1 MMSRQSLG
9 LRLASTIF
17 GIVAAAHLLRLATR
31 AELVIAGW
39 EVPLRVNALGVLI
52 AGGLCVWLWRLSRL
66 PSARGETTLIGQSA
80 SEIAQSRRMKA
91 PAMVPT
97 PAAPFL
103 AASQR
108 QGEGAPQH
116 QHSVLSSSADGS
128 CFFIRCPTAA
138 DVPVRGPA
146 SSRHRT
152 VSERARPHRPL
163 TTRCRRRLLGDDEG
177 PEQHPGVSGCIV
189 FGWTANK

>member
-97 PAAPFL
+97 PAAL
-103 AASQR
+103 
-108 QGEGAPQH
+108 
-116 QHSVLSSSADGS
+116 
-128 CFFIRCPTAA
+128 
-138 DVPVRGPA
+138 
-146 SSRHRT
+146 
-152 VSERARPHRPL
+152 L
-163 TTRCRRRLLGDDEG
+163 TL
-177 PEQHPGVSGCIV
+177 PGCIPAA
-189 FGWTANK
+189 G